1 MSVCSG
7 NVRVLVIGTN
17 MTRGK
22 KCDSDSSACRSKLVC
37 YSEKSDARNCTYVLM
52 GLTEIELVLAP
63 VSVGFPRLLLS
74 CRDTTRD
81 PSDRLRSARFSQSIS
96 ELCGS
101 HES

>member
-1 MSVCSG
+1 MSVGSG

-22 KCDSDSSACRSKLVC
+22 RCDSDSSACRSKLG
-37 YSEKSDARNCTYVLM
+37 YHGKKSDALNYTYGLM
-52 GLTEIELVLAP
+52 RLIEIEQVLAP

-81 PSDRLRSARFSQSIS
+81 PSDRLRSARFSQSIN